1 MALCSGVF
9 QTGIMDNILVLTDFS
24 DAAFHA
30 ACYAAGLTLQLHS
43 KQLVLYHAYEIVAP
57 GPGAASMAQQKSDSL
72 HAESMEKLEALHG
85 RLQKFLSNVTTVHYR
100 AEGLS
105 LDTSINDVAKAENA
119 DLIVMGITGRS
130 ALEQQLI
137 GSTTIRVAP
146 KSRYPVLIVPGSTA
160 IEPVQRILFA
170 CDEKQ
175 TTQLGAA
182 TDLQKIL
189 DTFSVPL
196 MIMTVDHEQ
205 THFGE
210 KTPLDTVVLHELLAP
225 YHPSFHYTNNED
237 TVAGIMEFALEHQA
251 SMIILIPKNQDFL
264 EGLFHRSVTKKLAYH
279 SSIPLLVL
287 HEHKIGETLG
297 SPTSQV

>member
-1 MALCSGVF
+1 MAPRSGTF
-9 QTGIMDNILVLTDFS
+9 KTCIMDNILVLSDFS

-43 KQLVLYHAYEIVAP
+43 KRLILYHAYEVVATV
-57 GPGAASMAQQKSDSL
+57 PGAASMVQQTSDSV
-72 HAESMEKLEALHG
+72 HADSLKKLAALHR

-146 KSRYPVLIVPGSTA
+146 KSRYPVLIVPGGTA
-160 IEPVQRILFA
+160 IEPVRQILFA

-189 DTFSVPL
+189 DAFSVPL
-196 MIMTVDHEQ
+196 MIVNVDHKEAR
-205 THFGE
+205 FGE

-225 YHPSFHYTNNED
+225 YHPSFHYTDNED

-251 SMIILIPKNQDFL
+251 SMIILIPKNQGFL

-287 HEHKIGETLG
+287 HENKPGETQG
-297 SPTSQV
+297 SATSQV

>member
-1 MALCSGVF
+1 MTLRSGTF
-9 QTGIMDNILVLTDFS
+9 KTGIMDNILVLSDFS
-24 DAAFHA
+24 DVAFHA

-43 KQLVLYHAYEIVAP
+43 KQLILYHAYEIVVP
-57 GPGAASMAQQKSDSL
+57 VPGAASAVKQASASL
-72 HAESMEKLEALHG
+72 HADSLEKLKALHG
-85 RLQKFLSNVTTVHYR
+85 GLQKFLSNATTVHYR

-137 GSTTIRVAP
+137 GSTTIGVAA
-146 KSRYPVLIVPGSTA
+146 KSRYPVLIVPGGTA
-160 IEPVQRILFA
+160 IEPVRQILFA

-175 TTQLGAA
+175 TTQLTAA
-182 TDLQKIL
+182 ADLQKIL
-189 DTFSVPL
+189 DAFSAPL
-196 MIMTVDHEQ
+196 MIVNVDHNQ
-205 THFGE
+205 AHFGE

-225 YHPSFHYTNNED
+225 YHPSFHYTDNED
-237 TVAGIMEFALEHQA
+237 TVAGIMEFAMEHEA
-251 SMIILIPKNQDFL
+251 SMIILIPKNQGFL
-264 EGLFHRSVTKKLAYH
+264 QGLFHRSVTKKLAYH
-279 SSIPLLVL
+279 SSIPLLIL